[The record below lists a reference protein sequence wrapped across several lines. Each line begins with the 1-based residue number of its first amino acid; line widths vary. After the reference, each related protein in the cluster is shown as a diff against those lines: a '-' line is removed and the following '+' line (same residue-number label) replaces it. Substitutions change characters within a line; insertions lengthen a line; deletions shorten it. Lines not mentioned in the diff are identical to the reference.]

1 MKKSALEQRN
11 KELEGENERL
21 FRLLRSTQA
30 RALGVVRRLEQ
41 ALLPDEEEGE
51 AWGSEQVGQLEAALK
66 EALALLARVVDPG
79 AATQAQAEQT
89 VQHLKAKGL
98 QLHEALLHYSERE
111 RTYGTQGLLAALKN
125 LTEQLQMHLDLDRCI
140 CVELG
145 GERCLYCTSNE
156 TLDLGQSWI
165 QRLEQPEDARSA
177 AEASAWGILTRAD
190 QAFGLYTLVHEND
203 RDRVPIT
210 SDRERM
216 TPSHCLSWL
225 LLEAFRAI
233 SQGVAHEPSEDC
245 EWLFREAALYL
256 SYASALLLLAIPPL
270 PGYTPSS
277 LYLAWQKEEG

>member
-41 ALLPDEEEGE
+41 ALLPDEEEDE

-111 RTYGTQGLLAALKN
+111 RALR
-125 LTEQLQMHLDLDRCI
+125 DS
-140 CVELG
+140 G
-145 GERCLYCTSNE
+145 SAGS
-156 TLDLGQSWI
+156 
-165 QRLEQPEDARSA
+165 PE
-177 AEASAWGILTRAD
+177 
-190 QAFGLYTLVHEND
+190 
-203 RDRVPIT
+203 
-210 SDRERM
+210 
-216 TPSHCLSWL
+216 
-225 LLEAFRAI
+225 
-233 SQGVAHEPSEDC
+233 EPH
-245 EWLFREAALYL
+245 
-256 SYASALLLLAIPPL
+256 
-270 PGYTPSS
+270 
-277 LYLAWQKEEG
+277 